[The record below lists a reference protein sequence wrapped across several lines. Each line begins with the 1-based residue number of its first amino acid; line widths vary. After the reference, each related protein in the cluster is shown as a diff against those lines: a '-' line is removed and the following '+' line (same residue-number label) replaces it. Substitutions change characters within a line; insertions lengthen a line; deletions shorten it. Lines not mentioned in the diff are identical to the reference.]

1 MQPRVMDFGLTADP
15 GEINFPDRYL
25 LMTAQ
30 TNLIFSCLRR
40 PLALLCGIN
49 QPSAHKQ
56 WAQLATFLV
65 ATPDRHLLAPST
77 RPRPD

>member
-1 MQPRVMDFGLTADP
+1 MDFGLIADP

-30 TNLIFSCLRR
+30 TSLILSCLRR
-40 PLALLCGIN
+40 PLALLYGID

-56 WAQLATFLV
+56 RAQLATFFV
-65 ATPDRHLLAPST
+65 ATPDRHLLTPST
-77 RPRPD
+77 RLRPD